1 LWQSTLKFV
10 IGYGYHVW
18 RAVLWLGVVWAI
30 GAFVQWTRPS
40 ARGNSIGQLLVYSF
54 EMLLPVFRL
63 RGQTRDFLSRPQ
75 DIWFHIQGLLGVIL
89 TAFLAA
95 GLAGL
100 TK

>member
-1 LWQSTLKFV
+1 M
-10 IGYGYHVW
+10 
-18 RAVLWLGVVWAI
+18 I

-40 ARGNSIGQLLVYSF
+40 ARKNSIGQLLVYSF

-63 RGQTRDFLSRPQ
+63 RGQTREFRSGPQ
-75 DIWFHIQGLLGVIL
+75 EIWFHIQGVLGVIL